1 MEEIII
7 VKLEAEIGNLKNQLN
22 AAQGELQR
30 FGVGVEQSVGAITL
44 NSLNSQL
51 VQLQRQLSTVD
62 VGSAAFK
69 NIGAEITAVES
80 KVNSALT
87 SINANANRS
96 KSGFNGLN
104 NSINQLSRE
113 LPAFA
118 INANIGFLAISNN
131 LPILFD
137 EIKKVTAANKELA
150 DSGKPTTSVF
160 KQLSG
165 ALFSWQTAL
174 SLGVTLLT
182 IYGGKIVEMISKM
195 TAGKEVITSS
205 KLELD
210 ALNATYADKSLQ
222 GAIAD
227 IVLLKSSLDTA
238 SKSITGQKA
247 FIEQYNKTIGTVT
260 GSVTTFKQAED
271 GIVTG
276 TDDYI
281 NAMIARATATRL
293 AAKAGEITT
302 QIEDKKVEHAKQNAQ
317 EQIDLAK
324 KYQAEYKTLQT
335 DGNRATQK
343 SIISEADYV
352 NKRISTAK
360 AATHKAQQE
369 ELSSLEA
376 QYTNLL
382 GLTKK
387 YYDKSGQITPY
398 VPPSKDDFAPSASMA
413 GFVKKLQELNKELS
427 LTTDTKKQIKITANI
442 LDVENK
448 IETLQNKLDF
458 EKWKQT
464 KPVLFDIQSISPTVL
479 AEQPGAMADPT
490 DLYPVQQVSSYTD
503 EMNLLTAASDKLFTI
518 TDEHYGKYQSIFI
531 PTEEQK
537 AAALAHTNE
546 VITAQ
551 TMLLGALTGGF
562 EQMFTTIIDGGQNVF
577 QGLLNALKQLMIKLA
592 AAIAAAAI
600 LFVLTGGL
608 TAGGSKLGSIGNIA
622 SKYGGLGFNPFELF
636 GGGDNKSVFMPSG
649 STAQGG
655 YQVDIMGDKMRL
667 LLDNQAI
674 KNSRV
679 V

>member
-69 NIGAEITAVES
+69 NIGAEITAVEG

-87 SINANANRS
+87 SISANANRS
-96 KSGFNGLN
+96 KSGFNGLQ
-104 NSINQLSRE
+104 NSVNQLSRE

-137 EIKKVTAANKELA
+137 EIKRVTAANKELA
-150 DSGKPTTSVF
+150 DASKPTTSVF

-165 ALFSWQTAL
+165 ALFSWGTAL

-195 TAGKEVITSS
+195 TAGKDVISSS

-271 GIVTG
+271 GLVAG

-281 NAMIARATATRL
+281 NAMIARATATKL

-317 EQIDLAK
+317 DQIDFAK
-324 KYQAEYKTLQT
+324 KYHSEYKTLLT
-335 DGNRATQK
+335 DGNAATQK

-352 NKRISTAK
+352 NKRIAAK
-360 AATHKAQQE
+360 KAETHKEQKE
-369 ELSSLEA
+369 ELASLES

-387 YYDKSGQITPY
+387 YYDKSGQITPF
-398 VPPSKDDFAPSASMA
+398 VPPPAKEFVPPASLA
-413 GFVKKLQELNKELS
+413 GFIEKLKELNKELN
-427 LTTDTKKQIKITANI
+427 LTTDTKKQIKITADI
-442 LDVENK
+442 IDVEKK
-448 IETLQNKLDF
+448 IETLQNKLDVQKF
-458 EKWKQT
+458 KQT
-464 KPVLFDIQSISPTVL
+464 RKPLFDIQSISPTVL
-479 AEQPGAMADPT
+479 AEQPGAMDIPT
-490 DLYPVQQVSSYTD
+490 DLYPVEAINEYTS
-503 EMNLLTAASDKLFTI
+503 EMNTLTAASEKQFKI
-518 TDEHYGKYQSIFI
+518 TDEQYAKVSSFHI
-531 PTEEQK
+531 PTEEEK

-577 QGLLNALKQLMIKLA
+577 QGLLNGLKQLMIKLA

-608 TAGGSKLGSIGNIA
+608 SAKGSKLGSIGNIA

-636 GGGDNKSVFMPSG
+636 SGGDNKSVFMPSG

-667 LLDNQAI
+667 LLDNQAL

-679 V
+679 I